1 MSGKHELERSLA
13 RRLRV
18 TREYL
23 GLSQQ
28 FVADKTGISRVA
40 ISAIEGGKRK
50 VAGVELQLL
59 AKLYRYPVSYFLGEE
74 PEAEQDPSLRLLA
87 RKMEDL
93 TEEDKEEVMRFAE
106 YIRFQG
112 QARRTEGD

>member
-1 MSGKHELERSLA
+1 MSGKSELERSMA
-13 RRLRV
+13 HRLRV
-18 TREYL
+18 TRDYL

-28 FVADKTGISRVA
+28 FVADNTGISRAA

-50 VAGVELQLL
+50 VTGVELQLL

-74 PEAEQDPSLRLLA
+74 PEAEQEQPFRLLA

-93 TEEDKEEVMRFAE
+93 TEEDREEVMRFAE
-106 YIRFQG
+106 YIKFHGRS
-112 QARRTEGD
+112 RRTEEG